1 MPEEN
6 RRKPKQ
12 RRKHQL
18 HIIKSRKKTQTNAR
32 KFRFTSAY
40 QDQFQVGR
48 DREGIVVDA
57 VDRFVAQGGRW
68 TPSRTLQR
76 RIDAAAL
83 DQVKCP
89 RL

>member
-48 DREGIVVDA
+48 DTVNE
-57 VDRFVAQGGRW
+57 F
-68 TPSRTLQR
+68 S
-76 RIDAAAL
+76 
-83 DQVKCP
+83 
-89 RL
+89 